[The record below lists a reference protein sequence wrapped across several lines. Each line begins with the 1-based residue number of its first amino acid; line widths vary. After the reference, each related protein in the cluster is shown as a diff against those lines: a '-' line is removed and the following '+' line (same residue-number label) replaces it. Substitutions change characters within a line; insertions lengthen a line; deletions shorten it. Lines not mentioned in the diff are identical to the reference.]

1 MNICKQFQPI
11 NRDLKF
17 KDFDVCCPTMMRPMD
32 DTRMIGLGLTAFGA
46 LFTFLG
52 VLMFFDRGFLAIGN
66 LLFIA
71 GVAVTIGIQN
81 TGRFVRKHVKGS
93 VLFLGGVVLVLMGWT
108 WIGFIVET
116 YGFWLLFKGFIPTAL
131 TLFRRVPVLG
141 KILDLPILK
150 SVINRVAP
158 MQTLPV

>member
-1 MNICKQFQPI
+1 
-11 NRDLKF
+11 
-17 KDFDVCCPTMMRPMD
+17 MMRVD
-32 DTRMIGLGLTAFGA
+32 DSRMIGLGLTGFGA
-46 LFTFLG
+46 FFTFLG
-52 VLMFFDRGFLAIGN
+52 VVLFFDRGFLAIGN

-71 GVAVTIGIQN
+71 GVCVTIGIQN

-93 VLFLGGVVLVLMGWT
+93 VLFLGGVGLVLMGWT
-108 WIGFIVET
+108 WLGFIVET

-131 TLFRRVPVLG
+131 TLVRRVPFLG

-150 SVINRVAP
+150 SILNRVAP

>member
-1 MNICKQFQPI
+1 
-11 NRDLKF
+11 
-17 KDFDVCCPTMMRPMD
+17 
-32 DTRMIGLGLTAFGA
+32 
-46 LFTFLG
+46 
-52 VLMFFDRGFLAIGN
+52 